1 MRKGKEKTKKWS
13 KEEWEVRSS
22 SDPLTFFRGRPRK
35 EVKMKQE
42 KVKEEIKKET
52 KGPMK
57 KVDEV
62 RPGAICKNCQGH
74 MNHNRAGQVCQTTSP
89 LGKHSKKKY
98 GIIWE
103 FFPTWGG
110 GSSQFP
116 KPETKKKCP

>member
-74 MNHNRAGQVCQTTSP
+74 MNHNRAGQV
-89 LGKHSKKKY
+89 
-98 GIIWE
+98 GIHGNSL
-103 FFPTWGG
+103 FF
-110 GSSQFP
+110 SSRLNFCFAAGDASALLQVQFILP
-116 KPETKKKCP
+116 PNLRWSLP

>member
-13 KEEWEVRSS
+13 RKEWEVRSS

-74 MNHNRAGQVCQTTSP
+74 MNHNRAGQV
-89 LGKHSKKKY
+89 
-98 GIIWE
+98 GIHGNSL
-103 FFPTWGG
+103 FFHPD
-110 GSSQFP
+110 
-116 KPETKKKCP
+116 

>member
-1 MRKGKEKTKKWS
+1 MRKNKEMKRCNN
-13 KEEWEVRSS
+13 EEREGENQEMEQGRVRSS

-74 MNHNRAGQVCQTTSP
+74 MNHNRAGQV
-89 LGKHSKKKY
+89 
-98 GIIWE
+98 GIHGNAL
-103 FFPTWGG
+103 FFHPD
-110 GSSQFP
+110 
-116 KPETKKKCP
+116 